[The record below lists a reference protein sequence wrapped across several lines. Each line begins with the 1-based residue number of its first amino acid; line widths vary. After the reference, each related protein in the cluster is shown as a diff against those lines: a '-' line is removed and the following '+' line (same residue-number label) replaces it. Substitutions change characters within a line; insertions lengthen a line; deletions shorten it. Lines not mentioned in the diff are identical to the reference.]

1 MWAISMQILEL
12 KSPSLKKKPQLLLLC
27 RFQSFWCAIFPLI
40 FRVQDL
46 RHFSKTSKSHIIFE
60 NNANHNLI
68 LKLKES

>member
-1 MWAISMQILEL
+1 MQILEL
-12 KSPSLKKKPQLLLLC
+12 KSPSLKKKNTIIIAVPVSKYC
-27 RFQSFWCAIFPLI
+27 FWCAIFPLI